1 MRQTK
6 PLQSV
11 IRTVALVL
19 LLAIGGGDCL
29 RPRLTAAGE
38 APEVFSYGSGAT
50 EVFIFTDYFCPP
62 CQAVEPYLEKG
73 LTDLVQAGAKVTFV
87 DKPLDSRTP
96 LYSRYFLYAANTAE
110 SFAELLRIRR
120 TIFDIARTRAVDSE
134 SELLRLLK
142 ESGIRLKLFDVQ
154 PAFAKWQDLIER
166 FGVRS
171 TPTCIVARPGHDL
184 QNFTGGRAIPQGID
198 RLLAEIDAGA

>member
-29 RPRLTAAGE
+29 RPRLTTAGE
-38 APEVFSYGSGAT
+38 APEVFSFGSGAT

-62 CQAVEPYLEKG
+62 CQAVEPYLEKA

-87 DKPLDSRTP
+87 DKPLDARTP

-142 ESGIRLKLFDVQ
+142 ERDIPVKLFDVQ
-154 PAFAKWQDLIER
+154 PAFAKWLDLIDR

-171 TPTCIVARPGHDL
+171 TPTCIVTRPGHDL

>member
-38 APEVFSYGSGAT
+38 VPEVFSFGSGAA

-62 CQAVEPYLEKG
+62 CQAVEPYLEKA
-73 LTDLVQAGAKVTFV
+73 LAELVQAGIKVTFV
-87 DKPLDSRTP
+87 DKPLDARTP

-110 SFAELLRIRR
+110 SFAELLHIRR

-134 SELLRLLK
+134 SELLRLMK
-142 ESGIRLKLFDVQ
+142 ESGLQVKLFDVQ
-154 PAFAKWQDLIER
+154 PAFAKWQDVIDR

-171 TPTCIVARPGHDL
+171 TPTCIVTRPGHDL

>member
-11 IRTVALVL
+11 IRNVAMVL
-19 LLAIGGGDCL
+19 LLSIGGDWLGP
-29 RPRLTAAGE
+29 RPTAAGD
-38 APEVFSYGSGAT
+38 APEVFSFGSGAT

-62 CQAVEPYLEKG
+62 CQAVEPYLEKA
-73 LTDLVQAGAKVTFV
+73 LTELVQAGAKVTFV
-87 DKPLDSRTP
+87 DKPLDAKTP

-110 SFAELLRIRR
+110 SFAELLHVRR
-120 TIFDIARTRAVDSE
+120 TIFDIAHTRAVDSE

-166 FGVRS
+166 FEVRS

-184 QNFTGGRAIPQGID
+184 QNFIGGRAIPQGID
-198 RLLAEIDAGA
+198 QLLAEMAAGA

>member
-11 IRTVALVL
+11 IRNVALAL
-19 LLAIGGGDCL
+19 LLSIGGDWLGP
-29 RPRLTAAGE
+29 RPTAAGD
-38 APEVFSYGSGAT
+38 APEVFSFGSGTT

-62 CQAVEPYLEKG
+62 CQAVEPYLEKA
-73 LTDLVQAGAKVTFV
+73 LTELVQAGAKVTFV
-87 DKPLDSRTP
+87 DKPLDARTP

-120 TIFDIARTRAVDSE
+120 TIFDIARTRAVESE

-142 ESGIRLKLFDVQ
+142 ESGIRLKLLDVQ
-154 PAFAKWQDLIER
+154 PVFAKWQDLIER
-166 FGVRS
+166 FEVRG
-171 TPTCIVARPGHDL
+171 TPTCVVARAGHEP
-184 QNFTGGRAIPQGID
+184 QNFTGGRAIPEGID
-198 RLLAEIDAGA
+198 QLLAEMAAGA